1 MPPEIILQP
10 GTKVQIQW
18 PWLREHGSYG
28 TITSYEADT
37 GWYYVQLDRKER
49 AIHQRRAVGYTK
61 RIITLFF
68 IDYHI

>member
-18 PWLREHGSYG
+18 PWLREHGSHG

-37 GWYYVQLDRKER
+37 GWYYVQLDRKEPPFR
-49 AIHQRRAVGYTK
+49 EQYT
-61 RIITLFF
+61 REELLVIPNE
-68 IDYHI
+68 